1 GLFLGYIG
9 SVIDITKRKKDEEAL
24 RESEAALKEADR
36 RKDEFLALLAH
47 ELRNPLA
54 PIRTGLEL
62 MRLAGDDPAVVE
74 EVRTT
79 MERQSQQM
87 VRLIDDLL
95 DVSRIT
101 RGTMELRKS
110 RVELV
115 TVVESAVETA
125 RPIIQDLG
133 HELTIDLPKQPIVIE
148 ADPTRLAQV
157 IANLLNN
164 AAKYMARGGRIELIA
179 KRETSAVTIS
189 VKD

>member
-1 GLFLGYIG
+1 MFLGYIG
-9 SVIDITKRKKDEEAL
+9 SVIDITKRKKIEEAL

-74 EVRTT
+74 EVRIT

-110 RVELV
+110 RVELAS
-115 TVVESAVETA
+115 VVESAVETV
-125 RPIIQDLG
+125 RPIIQE
-133 HELTIDLPKQPIVIE
+133 HRTS
-148 ADPTRLAQV
+148 
-157 IANLLNN
+157 
-164 AAKYMARGGRIELIA
+164 ARGRAAEAADRGRGGS
-179 KRETSAVTIS
+179 RRGSPR
-189 VKD
+189 